1 MSRHGNLLTYV
12 SFAIVGI
19 LLSYNTNFFQVEEV
33 RADQVKP
40 LDLPALKFDPK
51 GNLSLEI
58 DLNKGVSNVKSD
70 MPIANIDVT
79 INHPTKIVEKVV
91 KKQVEVK
98 SQKCQKTLKVKK
110 QTVKVVQKAKAI
122 QVICKKHTNYK
133 SKASL
138 YNQKI

>member
-51 GNLSLEI
+51 GNLS
-58 DLNKGVSNVKSD
+58 NVKSD

-91 KKQVEVK
+91 KKPVK
-98 SQKCQKTLKVKK
+98 ERKEYETKTEYLE
-110 QTVKVVQKAKAI
+110 KVVMFTLPTPRFHVPSI
-122 QVICKKHTNYK
+122 QFPNSVER
-133 SKASL
+133 
-138 YNQKI
+138 

>member
-40 LDLPALKFDPK
+40 LDLPALKFDP
-51 GNLSLEI
+51 
-58 DLNKGVSNVKSD
+58 NKGVSNVKSD

-91 KKQVEVK
+91 KKPVK
-98 SQKCQKTLKVKK
+98 ERKEYETKTEYLE
-110 QTVKVVQKAKAI
+110 KVVMFTLPTPRFHVPDVQI
-122 QVICKKHTNYK
+122 PK
-133 SKASL
+133 SVER
-138 YNQKI
+138 